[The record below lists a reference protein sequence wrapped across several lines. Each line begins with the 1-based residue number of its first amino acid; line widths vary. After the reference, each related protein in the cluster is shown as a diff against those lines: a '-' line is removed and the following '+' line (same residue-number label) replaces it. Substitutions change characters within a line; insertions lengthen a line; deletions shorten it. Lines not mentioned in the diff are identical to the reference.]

1 MSISETKV
9 FLAIEAWGSQLI
21 QISQAYEKSGIKEAT
36 TRARTALEND
46 FISQGVANAV
56 SRKCSEMYEL
66 YSSQIDELTMQK
78 INDILG
84 DEYFEKYKKEELD
97 LE

>member
-1 MSISETKV
+1 MTK
-9 FLAIEAWGSQLI
+9 A
-21 QISQAYEKSGIKEAT
+21 KSEAT

-56 SRKCSEMYEL
+56 SRKCSEMYEMF
-66 YSSQIDELTMQK
+66 SSQIDELTMEK

-84 DEYFEKYKKEELD
+84 NEYFENTKEELD